1 MTTALLA
8 SRPDEVIGKALGVDM
23 PDRPLNAATSDG
35 WGTLSGAAGPFA
47 STLSHGDGH
56 QIRKILVIDDEAIN
70 VRLIQKCLHMAGYR
84 AVETHTDP
92 ETAMDR
98 IVMYQPD
105 LVVCDV
111 VMSVSGLQILRQ
123 VVSSP
128 DLRNIPMIMITASED
143 ERVRNDALELGAAEL
158 LTKPLRATSLL
169 PRVRNALLLRSQF
182 DQMMNHRRELE
193 LQIQSRTAELM
204 MSRLELIHCLAK
216 LAEYRDNETGHH
228 VVRVG
233 RYSGILARQ
242 LGLDPAICE
251 LIEHAAPLHDIGKIG
266 IGDDILR
273 KPGKLTPEEFEM
285 MQRHVGLGKKVF
297 QPLSF
302 SESQQMRSH
311 TLLGDM
317 MVNVGSSPLLRMASE
332 IALTHHER
340 WDGTGYPIGLKG
352 TDIPLSGRIVAVAD
366 VFDALSSKRV
376 YKPAFPIDKCFAIL
390 EEESGTHFD
399 PNIVGAFLKVRE
411 QIVRI
416 RIELADVD

>member
-1 MTTALLA
+1 MTSATLDISNHHLIEKTLGIEISGQITNA
-8 SRPDEVIGKALGVDM
+8 SQDNL
-23 PDRPLNAATSDG
+23 RPLHAVP
-35 WGTLSGAAGPFA
+35 GPFA
-47 STLSHGDGH
+47 SPLGEGDAY
-56 QIRKILVIDDEAIN
+56 QLRKILIIDDEPIN
-70 VRLIQKCLHMAGYR
+70 VRLIQKCLQMAGYR
-84 AVETHTDP
+84 SVETHTDP
-92 ETAMDR
+92 ESALER
-98 IVMYQPD
+98 IIMLQPD
-105 LVVCDV
+105 LVICDV
-111 VMSVSGLQILRQ
+111 VMCVSGLQILRQ

-128 DLRNIPMIMITASED
+128 HLRNIPMIMITASED
-143 ERVRNDALELGAAEL
+143 ERVRTDALEMGAAEL

-182 DQMMNHRRELE
+182 EQMVAHRLDLE
-193 LQIQSRTAELM
+193 AQIQSRTAELM

-216 LAEYRDNETGHH
+216 LAEYRDNETGQH

-233 RYSGILARQ
+233 RYSGLLARK
-242 LGLDPAICE
+242 LGLDRATCE
-251 LIEHAAPLHDIGKIG
+251 LIEHASPLHDIGKIG

-302 SESQQMRSH
+302 TESQQLRSH

-317 MVNVGSSPLLRMASE
+317 MINIGSSPLLRMASE

-352 TDIPLSGRIVAVAD
+352 TDIPISGRIVAVAD

-390 EEESGTHFD
+390 EEESGSHFD
-399 PNIVGAFLKVRE
+399 PHVVAAFLSVRE
-411 QIVRI
+411 EIVKI

>member
-1 MTTALLA
+1 MSTTYMSEYDETLLEKTLGIENADRLILAPASSVKNHNTAPSPFGGAL
-8 SRPDEVIGKALGVDM
+8 
-23 PDRPLNAATSDG
+23 T
-35 WGTLSGAAGPFA
+35 
-47 STLSHGDGH
+47 HGEEF
-56 QIRKILVIDDEAIN
+56 QLRKILIIDDEAIN
-70 VRLIQKCLHMAGYR
+70 VRMIQKCLQNAGYR
-84 AVETHTDP
+84 FVETHTDP
-92 ETAMDR
+92 ESALDR
-98 IVMYQPD
+98 IVSLQPD

-143 ERVRNDALELGAAEL
+143 ERVRTDALELGAAEL

-169 PRVRNALLLRSQF
+169 PRVRNALLVRAQF
-182 DQMMNHRRELE
+182 DQMLNHRRELE
-193 LQIQSRTAELM
+193 SQIQSRTAELM
-204 MSRLELIHCLAK
+204 MSRLELINCLAK

-233 RYSGILARQ
+233 RYSGLLART
-242 LGLDPAICE
+242 LGLDKAICE
-251 LIEHAAPLHDIGKIG
+251 LIEHASPLHDIGKIG
-266 IGDDILR
+266 IADEILM
-273 KPGKLTPEEFEM
+273 KPGKLTAEEFEM

-302 SESQQMRSH
+302 SESEQLRSH
-311 TLLGDM
+311 TILGEM

-332 IALTHHER
+332 IALTHHEH

-366 VFDALSSKRV
+366 VFDALSSKRC

-390 EEESGTHFD
+390 QEESGTHFD
-399 PNIVGAFLKVRE
+399 PAIVDAFLSVRE
-411 QIVRI
+411 EIVKI

>member
-1 MTTALLA
+1 MTTATLSNDA
-8 SRPDEVIGKALGVDM
+8 SVIQKTLGIEFPQRM
-23 PDRPLNAATSDG
+23 SPPTSDSMRS
-35 WGTLSGAAGPFA
+35 LNVVSSPFA
-47 STLSHGDGH
+47 AALTHSEGYQT
-56 QIRKILVIDDEAIN
+56 RKILIIDDEAIN
-70 VRLIQKCLHMAGYR
+70 VRLIQKCLQMAGYR
-84 AVETHTDP
+84 SVETHTDP
-92 ETAMDR
+92 ESAFER
-98 IVMYQPD
+98 ILILQPD

-123 VVSSP
+123 VVSHP
-128 DLRNIPMIMITASED
+128 ELKNIPMIMITASED
-143 ERVRNDALELGAAEL
+143 ERVRTDALELGAAEL

-169 PRVRNALLLRSQF
+169 PRVRNALLLKSQF
-182 DQMMNHRRELE
+182 DQMLIHHRELE
-193 LQIQSRTAELM
+193 SQIQSRTAELM

-233 RYSGILARQ
+233 RYSGLLARK
-242 LGLDPAICE
+242 LGLDKATCE
-251 LIEHAAPLHDIGKIG
+251 LIEHASPLHDIGKIG
-266 IGDDILR
+266 IADDILR
-273 KPGKLTPEEFEM
+273 KPGKLTPEEFEV

-297 QPLSF
+297 QPLSY

-311 TLLGDM
+311 TLLGEM
-317 MVNVGSSPLLRMASE
+317 MVSVGSSPLLRMASE

-340 WDGTGYPIGLKG
+340 WDGLGYPIGLKG

-399 PNIVGAFLKVRE
+399 PDIVRAFLSVRDE
-411 QIVRI
+411 IVRI

>member
-1 MTTALLA
+1 MSSGLLS
-8 SRPDEVIGKALGVDM
+8 SRSNESLEKILGIEIPATQSSLGGGDSMRNVLGV
-23 PDRPLNAATSDG
+23 TEH
-35 WGTLSGAAGPFA
+35 FA
-47 STLSHGDGH
+47 SALARGDEY
-56 QIRKILVIDDEAIN
+56 QNRRILIIDDEPIN
-70 VRLIQKCLHMAGYR
+70 VRLIQKCLHMAGYKS
-84 AVETHTDP
+84 VETHTDP
-92 ETAMDR
+92 ESELER
-98 IVMYQPD
+98 IIGLQPD

-143 ERVRNDALELGAAEL
+143 ERVRTDALELGAAEL

-169 PRVRNALLLRSQF
+169 PRVRNALLLRAQF
-182 DQMMNHRRELE
+182 DQMLNHSRDLE
-193 LQIQSRTAELM
+193 SQIQSRTAELM
-204 MSRLELIHCLAK
+204 VSRLELIHCLAK

-228 VVRVG
+228 VIRVG
-233 RYSGILARQ
+233 RYAGILARK
-242 LGLDPAICE
+242 LGLDKATCE
-251 LIEHAAPLHDIGKIG
+251 LLEHAAPLHDIGKIG

-285 MQRHVGLGKKVF
+285 MQRHVGLGRKVF
-297 QPLSF
+297 QPLSYA
-302 SESQQMRSH
+302 ETQQMRSH

-317 MVNVGSSPLLRMASE
+317 MINVGSSPLLRMASE

-399 PNIVGAFLKVRE
+399 PTIVAAFMSVRE
-411 QIVRI
+411 QIVKI

>member
-1 MTTALLA
+1 MTTAILSNCL
-8 SRPDEVIGKALGVDM
+8 DDVLGKALGVDL
-23 PDRPLNAATSDG
+23 PDRPLAAASSEG
-35 WGTLSGAAGPFA
+35 WKALTGAAGPFA
-47 STLSHGDGH
+47 STLSHGDGY
-56 QIRKILVIDDEAIN
+56 QLRKILIIDDEAIN

-98 IVMYQPD
+98 IVIYQPD

-143 ERVRNDALELGAAEL
+143 ERVRTDALELGAAEL

-193 LQIQSRTAELM
+193 QQIQSRTAELM

-233 RYSGILARQ
+233 RYAGILARQ
-242 LGLDPAICE
+242 LGLDRAICE

-302 SESQQMRSH
+302 SESQQLRSH

-399 PNIVGAFLKVRE
+399 PTIVAAFLSVRE
-411 QIVRI
+411 EIVKI